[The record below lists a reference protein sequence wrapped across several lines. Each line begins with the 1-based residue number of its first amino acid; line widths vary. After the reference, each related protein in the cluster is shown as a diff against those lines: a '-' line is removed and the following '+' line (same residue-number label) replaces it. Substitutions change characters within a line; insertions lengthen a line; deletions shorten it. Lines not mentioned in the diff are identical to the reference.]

1 MNKELAMDAD
11 AAVRHMRF
19 GKLPERIRSEDM
31 TAEVEAAPG
40 AGVDTYTPENSWKF
54 YSCVALDLGL

>member
-1 MNKELAMDAD
+1 MNKERAMDAD

-19 GKLPERIRSEDM
+19 GKLPERIRGEDM

-40 AGVDTYTPENSWKF
+40 AGGDTYTPENSWKF

>member
-1 MNKELAMDAD
+1 MDKELAMDAD

-19 GKLPERIRSEDM
+19 GKLPERIRREDM
-31 TAEVEAAPG
+31 TAEVETAPG
-40 AGVDTYTPENSWKF
+40 AGGGAYNPENSWKF